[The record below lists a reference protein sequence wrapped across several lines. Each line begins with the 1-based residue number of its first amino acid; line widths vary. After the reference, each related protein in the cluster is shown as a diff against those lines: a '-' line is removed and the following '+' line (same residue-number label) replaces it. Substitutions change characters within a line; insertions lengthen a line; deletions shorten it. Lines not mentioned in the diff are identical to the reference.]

1 MVDVEAQTE
10 PTLPSTVVGVE
21 KDVLFGVRVRKSF
34 GSRAF
39 WGTVVGCYWV
49 SGGLFY
55 KVSFD
60 DGDVDIFSADE
71 VLQDA
76 QAAKSHTKENPQEQD
91 KETSDT
97 TAADDY
103 FRAMRL
109 HKLKRKRDDTVDN
122 PPIIANIQKVSLW
135 GQRLYA
141 SIYTNLKNET
151 FIKDLLKTEDGQMG
165 EMEATGRVKVGD
177 MILAVNQTRVLGMTS
192 RDLAELIRQ
201 PKRPITLTFYRPLH
215 SQLPAEQQQQT
226 QTQQIQQP
234 PATSSAPTP
243 TTHTQQPT
251 AQPVPA
257 PQPPVQQAPVPASVV
272 MPPSF
277 VAPHPAFAR
286 ARPLPQTLAQQWT
299 NASQPLSNKEIIR
312 QRLSQNAAARQ
323 ASYVPGYPRGVY
335 VPANAVPMRT
345 MPPAHSGVYQAQQ
358 QYMQQVVNSA
368 AMRVTSGYAAPVI
381 QHTRPMN
388 QPQISTSAAQHMQGN
403 QRHMGLTLYEQ
414 VQQLQAQLNPVS
426 VVDRPS
432 NEPTRSQAATT
443 NGAQE
448 IDLTQ
453 NEPEQ
458 GKASSLPDRI
468 QQTPNPAPTSD
479 RGSTVNTP
487 ATSTG
492 TSLLTTHDVET
503 IAKLAERDPQAAQR
517 FMKKAAIP
525 TTSLLMPN
533 EAPADTEMEDASHT
547 MSFLSP
553 SAPTDSPIE
562 HETAAAS
569 RGMSFLS
576 PNDFNVESSTPSR
589 PENSAGS
596 GANQPAEVKSNVSLV
611 TVKVSR
617 SRLYLTLGVQGTL
630 IAVTS
635 FVRDEFGRP
644 GEVEQSGKV
653 FLGDVLVRINH
664 VFILP
669 GMTPNHVADIVNS
682 SPRPLT
688 LWFER
693 ASWEILD
700 GKA

>member
-1 MVDVEAQTE
+1 MVDAEAQTKS
-10 PTLPSTVVGVE
+10 TLPATVVGVE

-76 QAAKSHTKENPQEQD
+76 QAAKSHAKENPQQQD

-97 TAADDY
+97 AAADDY
-103 FRAMRL
+103 FRVMRL
-109 HKLKRKRDDTVDN
+109 HKLKRKRDDPVDN
-122 PPIIANIQKVSLW
+122 SPLPNIQKVSLW

-141 SIYTNLKNET
+141 SIYTNVKNET
-151 FIKDLLKTEDGQMG
+151 FIKDLLKTEDGQVG

-192 RDLAELIRQ
+192 RDLAELIRKPQ
-201 PKRPITLTFYRPLH
+201 RPITLTFYRPLH
-215 SQLPAEQQQQT
+215 SQLPKEQQQT
-226 QTQQIQQP
+226 QTQQAQRT
-234 PATSSAPTP
+234 PATPAAATAETRTP
-243 TTHTQQPT
+243 QTQ
-251 AQPVPA
+251 QPVPA
-257 PQPPVQQAPVPASVV
+257 PQPPVPQPPAAPASAVV
-272 MPPSF
+272 PPSF
-277 VAPHPAFAR
+277 APHPALAHP
-286 ARPLPQTLAQQWT
+286 RPLAQSLAQQWT
-299 NASQPLSNKEIIR
+299 NASQQLSNKEIIR
-312 QRLSQNAAARQ
+312 QRLSQNAVARH
-323 ASYVPGYPRGVY
+323 ASYVPGYPSGVY
-335 VPANAVPMRT
+335 VPANAASIRT
-345 MPPAHSGVYQAQQ
+345 IPSYQAQQ
-358 QYMQQVVNSA
+358 QYMQSVVSTA
-368 AMRVTSGYAAPVI
+368 AMRVAAGYSVRGI
-381 QHTRPMN
+381 QPARPMN
-388 QPQISTSAAQHMQGN
+388 QPQISTNAAQHIQEN
-403 QRHMGLTLYEQ
+403 QRRTNATLYEK
-414 VQQLQAQLNPVS
+414 VQQLQAQRKAVS

-432 NEPTRSQAATT
+432 NEPRRSQAATI
-443 NGAQE
+443 NGAQA

-458 GKASSLPDRI
+458 GETSSLPART
-468 QQTPNPAPTSD
+468 QQTTSQQSTNPVPTSNWTTNTT
-479 RGSTVNTP
+479 RESPHGPSTL
-487 ATSTG
+487 ASST
-492 TSLLTTHDVET
+492 LLTMQDVET
-503 IAKLAERDPQAAQR
+503 IAKLAERDPVAAQR
-517 FMKKAAIP
+517 LMTTAAAP
-525 TTSLLMPN
+525 TSPN
-533 EAPADTEMEDASHT
+533 EASADTEMEDVSHT

-553 SAPTDSPIE
+553 STSTDNPTEREAS
-562 HETAAAS
+562 AAS

-576 PNDFNVESSTPSR
+576 PNDFIVESSTPSR
-589 PENSAGS
+589 PENSAES
-596 GANQPAEVKSNVSLV
+596 AANKPKSNVSLV
-611 TVKVSR
+611 TVKVTR

-635 FVRDEFGRP
+635 FVQDEFGRP

-669 GMTPNHVADIVNS
+669 GMTPNHVAEIVNS
-682 SPRPLT
+682 SPRPMA

>member
-1 MVDVEAQTE
+1 MSYHTQ
-10 PTLPSTVVGVE
+10 STVVGVE

-91 KETSDT
+91 KETTASRATTTDT
-97 TAADDY
+97 DS
-103 FRAMRL
+103 
-109 HKLKRKRDDTVDN
+109 TV
-122 PPIIANIQKVSLW
+122 
-135 GQRLYA
+135 
-141 SIYTNLKNET
+141 
-151 FIKDLLKTEDGQMG
+151 
-165 EMEATGRVKVGD
+165 
-177 MILAVNQTRVLGMTS
+177 
-192 RDLAELIRQ
+192 
-201 PKRPITLTFYRPLH
+201 
-215 SQLPAEQQQQT
+215 
-226 QTQQIQQP
+226 QQP

-243 TTHTQQPT
+243 TTQTQQPT

-277 VAPHPAFAR
+277 VAPHPAFAH

-388 QPQISTSAAQHMQGN
+388 QPQISTSATQHMQ
-403 QRHMGLTLYEQ
+403 
-414 VQQLQAQLNPVS
+414 VS

-553 SAPTDSPIE
+553 SAPTDSPTE

-669 GMTPNHVADIVNS
+669 GMTPNHVADIVNNS
-682 SPRPLT
+682 SRPLT